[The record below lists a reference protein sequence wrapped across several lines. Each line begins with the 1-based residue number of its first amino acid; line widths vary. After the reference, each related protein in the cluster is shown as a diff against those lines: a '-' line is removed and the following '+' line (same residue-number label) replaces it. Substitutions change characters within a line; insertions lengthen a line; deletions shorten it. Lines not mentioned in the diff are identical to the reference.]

1 MFAVIESGG
10 KQHRVSEGDV
20 VHLEKLD
27 LDIGSSVEFDRVL
40 LISDESNVTVGE
52 PLVEGGKVVAEVLD
66 NKLLKKVRG
75 VKFKRRK
82 NYLRRF
88 GHRQHA
94 TVVKITSISQEG

>member
-10 KQHRVSEGDV
+10 KQHRVTEGDV
-20 VHLEKLD
+20 LHLEKLEANVGD
-27 LDIGSSVEFDRVL
+27 DIEFDRVL
-40 LISDESNVTVGE
+40 LVSTDDVVAVGN
-52 PLVEGGKVVAEVLD
+52 PLVEGTKVTGKVMSNV
-66 NKLLKKVRG
+66 LLKKVRG

-94 TVVKITSISQEG
+94 TVVKIESIIQEG